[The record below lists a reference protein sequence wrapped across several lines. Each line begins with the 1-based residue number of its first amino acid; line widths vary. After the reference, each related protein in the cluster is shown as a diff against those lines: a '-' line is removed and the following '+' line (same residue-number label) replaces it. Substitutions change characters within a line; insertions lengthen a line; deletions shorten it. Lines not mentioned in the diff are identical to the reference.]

1 MDLKKIE
8 KSLNGIK
15 NEKLDCLQMA
25 LVNQLTHLISYS
37 TRLDMSS
44 VESDERHDVE
54 KVIGMVWNRL
64 GRKTKV
70 NSLSGKLEESIGDEF
85 TLKVK
90 KVR

>member
-1 MDLKKIE
+1 
-8 KSLNGIK
+8 
-15 NEKLDCLQMA
+15 MA

-70 NSLSGKLEESIGDEF
+70 NSLSGKLEESSGDEF